1 MKTVLVFCIA
11 FGLILLTLQAEA
23 VTLGEGLKVSRV
35 LPDSN
40 LGRKVNVGANDVG
53 LTGNMDNMVAGGDGK
68 EDGQGSSTDTSHRY
82 FTDKGRPGDGGH

>member
-35 LPDSN
+35 LRDSN

-53 LTGNMDNMVAGGDGK
+53 LTGNNEVAGGDGK

-82 FTDKGRPGDGGH
+82 FTDKGRPGDGGR